1 MAIKRASDFSLSI
14 IGDGLTAVINVTL
27 STAQIFLSQPIEL
40 STGYAANT
48 ILDLSVN
55 KPTDV
60 MGVYSPTGGVP
71 AILSASITTLGTVLQ
86 VTFET
91 APPLNM
97 PFTVAGKFV
106 F

>member
-27 STAQIFLSQPIEL
+27 STAQIFLSQPTEL

>member
-14 IGDGLTAVINVTL
+14 VGDGITNIVNITL
-27 STAQIFLSQPIEL
+27 ATAQVFLSPPVEL

-55 KPTDV
+55 KPSDV

-71 AILSASITTLGTVLQ
+71 TIVSAAITTLGTVLQ

-91 APPLNM
+91 APLANIPL
-97 PFTVAGKFV
+97 TIAGKFI